1 MEELYSELLGLPN
14 LVVKRVESEA
24 EEIRI
29 YCLVEES
36 SRCPSCDQESEKINQ
51 RYERKVRDL
60 DISGRKVYLH
70 LEVKQYECT
79 NCGRTHSQ
87 AFDFVSKGKSH
98 TKRQSKWIFE
108 MCKKQSHTEVGSL
121 LDINS
126 KTVENIFY
134 EQAEEQVEAVD
145 WSKIKRIGIDE
156 FAFKKGHRDYILV
169 LVDLDSH
176 DLISLLPSRDKA
188 SIIKYF
194 EELGAEVCE
203 QVEVYSSDMWQPFL
217 DVAEELFPNASTV
230 IDRFHWTKHL
240 NKVVDEVRKDLRRA
254 DKDNEA
260 FKRLKW
266 PLIKRPEHLKETEEE
281 QVQQAISAA
290 KDHEATAP
298 LEQVY
303 ALKNELISIFDQ
315 PLSFEMGKLQVEF
328 WIKKAETI
336 GNKHLDKFIR
346 LLRNHLTSIVN
357 YFKDRV
363 SNGVVEGT
371 NNLLRTVK
379 RFTFNMTNFEHFK
392 ARVFAWK
399 S

>member
-1 MEELYSELLGLPN
+1 METLYKELLRLPN
-14 LVVKRVESEA
+14 LEVNRVEKTDK
-24 EEIRI
+24 EIRI
-29 YCLVEES
+29 YCSVEQTGK
-36 SRCPSCDQESEKINQ
+36 CPSCQLENTSINQ
-51 RYERKVRDL
+51 RYERVVRDL
-60 DISGRKVYLH
+60 DISVRKVYLH
-70 LEVKQYECT
+70 LEVKQYECE

-87 AFDFVSKGKSH
+87 QFDFVSKGKSH

-134 EQAEEQVEAVD
+134 AQAEEQVKSVD
-145 WSKIKRIGIDE
+145 WRKIRRIGIDE
-156 FAFKKGHRDYILV
+156 FSFKKGHKDFILI

-176 DLISLLPSRDKA
+176 DIIALLPFRDKA
-188 SIIKYF
+188 SIIEYF
-194 EELGAEVCE
+194 KGLGEDFCK

-217 DVAEELFPNASTV
+217 DIAEELFPNADTV

-240 NKVVDEVRKDLRRA
+240 NKVVDSVRKDLRKT
-254 DKDNEA
+254 DKENEA

-266 PLIKRPEHLKETEEE
+266 ALIKRPEHLKDNEQE
-281 QVQQAISAA
+281 QVQQAIAA
-290 KDHEATAP
+290 SKNFEQIAP
-298 LEQVY
+298 LEQIY
-303 ALKNELISIFDQ
+303 QMKNELIGIFDR
-315 PLSFEMGKLQVEF
+315 PFCFEMGKLEVEF
-328 WIKKAETI
+328 WIKRAEVI
-336 GNKHLDKFIR
+336 DNKHLNKFIH
-346 LLRNHLTSIVN
+346 LLRKNLINIVH

-379 RFTFNMTNFEHFK
+379 RFTFNMTNFEHFR

-399 S
+399 A